1 MLQGLTFSIGEGVII
16 ALLVVIIVLAV
27 RGK

>member
-16 ALLVVIIVLAV
+16 SLLVVIIVLAV

>member
-1 MLQGLTFSIGEGVII
+1 MIQGLTFSIGEGVII
-16 ALLVVIIVLAV
+16 SLLVVIIVLAV